1 MPRFQG
7 DPRNE
12 DLAKWQTIAALNIK
26 LACTVYP
33 CFFFFSK
40 VDYPTFVLGTPNFG
54 CLVFYSA
61 PSRTCVMLWGK
72 WQKAHRLRRFIVGT
86 VGGPLGTVGNAGL
99 LPVGAGVYE
108 KHKRHPSH
116 ENELPLE
123 WGYNLTTTGFTI
135 QFIAGRS
142 AWLRYLKHLKTS
154 CAAGVHRGVTPWNT
168 CVASSWGFL
177 LHGTHNETHSHFPEI

>member
-7 DPRNE
+7 VFQEWRLGKMANDYRIE
-12 DLAKWQTIAALNIK
+12 YQTSLYSSP
-26 LACTVYP
+26 V
-33 CFFFFSK
+33 FFLSFSN
-40 VDYPTFVLGTPNFG
+40 VDYPTFVLGTPNLG
-54 CLVFYSA
+54 CFVLYSE

-86 VGGPLGTVGNAGL
+86 IWGPLGTG
-99 LPVGAGVYE
+99 GAGVYE
-108 KHKRHPSH
+108 QHKRHPSH
-116 ENELPLE
+116 ENEVPLE

-177 LHGTHNETHSHFPEI
+177 LHGTHNETHSHFPKI